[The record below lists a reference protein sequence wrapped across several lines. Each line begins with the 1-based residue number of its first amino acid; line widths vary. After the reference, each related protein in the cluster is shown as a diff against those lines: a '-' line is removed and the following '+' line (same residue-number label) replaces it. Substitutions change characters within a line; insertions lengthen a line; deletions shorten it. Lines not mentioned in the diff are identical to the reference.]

1 MVGLSVKTESIFY
14 PSLTGCLRFLW
25 KSQNMG
31 PWDEIYWHW
40 PLYPKIL
47 GVNKTVLLMNTLP
60 QIPESPFHLNNNL
73 TWQWIDFPPTL
84 ERSLEL
90 SRRNHRNS
98 GGPPVSSSS
107 GLSLIDKGWA
117 RREELR
123 AFESFL
129 RETISRGYHLSFP
142 GDVQCAV
149 CRPRERVGLVWVSLT
164 RGEQAGKLSQSNRRH
179 HAPRSSPTYHWI
191 IAPLSWRKHCQIR
204 AGEYTSR
211 LRFTKVRMV
220 ILSCPKSSPVSTQKQ
235 L

>member
-142 GDVQCAV
+142 GDVQCAGPV
-149 CRPRERVGLVWVSLT
+149 RGLDWSESHWQEVSRQASSLRAIDVTTLRGPLPLT
-164 RGEQAGKLSQSNRRH
+164 TGLS
-179 HAPRSSPTYHWI
+179 
-191 IAPLSWRKHCQIR
+191 PLL
-204 AGEYTSR
+204 AGEST
-211 LRFTKVRMV
+211 VRYV
-220 ILSCPKSSPVSTQKQ
+220 QESIHQG
-235 L
+235 